1 MCEGH
6 FDDLLEYLTF
16 KTGCMYMSDLPYC
29 RWRLPSAIRNIPE
42 NRYPVTAWDEAV
54 AYIYRFDKR
63 FKTVKE
69 AKEFILSWSSK
80 SEIQNDSNRLK
91 CVLEKYKSL
100 KL

>member
-1 MCEGH
+1 VYEEH

-16 KTGCMYMSDLPYC
+16 KTGCMYMSDLPC
-29 RWRLPSAIRNIPE
+29 SRWQLPGAIRNIPE

-54 AYIYRFDKR
+54 AYIYHVDKR

-69 AKEFILSWSSK
+69 AKEFILSWCSQ
-80 SEIQNDSNRLK
+80 SEFQNDSNRLK